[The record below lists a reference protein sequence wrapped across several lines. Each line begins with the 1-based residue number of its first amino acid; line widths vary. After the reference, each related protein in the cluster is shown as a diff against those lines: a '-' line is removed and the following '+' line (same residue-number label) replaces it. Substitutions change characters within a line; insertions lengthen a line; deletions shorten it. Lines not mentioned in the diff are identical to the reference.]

1 MELHQEIRVKMGW
14 DDTTN
19 DMTYDLYED
28 SGVLDCEE

>member
-1 MELHQEIRVKMGW
+1 MGW